1 MSQEPIDTSPIQ
13 GAMMSLTYLLLI
25 LIIGLFGYLTIG
37 DIIDRN
43 MTKPQYSKEE
53 LSAMTEER
61 RAIRE
66 RERSENWDLIE
77 EGIHVKTGLAAGDHL
92 DLVIGSCTSCH
103 SAKLITQ
110 NRASKEGWKQMIDW
124 MQETQGLQNLG
135 RSEGKILDY
144 LAEHYAPV
152 HIGRRQNLDIEAIQ
166 WYVLELDE
174 SD

>member
-1 MSQEPIDTSPIQ
+1 MSREPIDTSPIQ
-13 GAMMSLTYLLLI
+13 GAMMSLIYLFLI
-25 LIIGLFGYLTIG
+25 MIIGIFGFLTMG

-43 MTKPQYSKEE
+43 MTETQYSKEE
-53 LSAMTEER
+53 LLAMTEEL
-61 RAIRE
+61 RAKYD

-77 EGIHVKTGLAAGDHL
+77 DGIHIKTGLAVGDHL
-92 DLVIGSCTSCH
+92 DLVISNCTSCH

-110 NRASKEGWKQMIDW
+110 NRASRAGWKHMIDW

-174 SD
+174 